1 METAWL
7 KNFSDTKESFSEH
20 KKETNADFLTTFLKT
35 NPITSVYNVPTDARN
50 EIEPLETIAGSG
62 FDNIKGLY
70 VKTEETE
77 ETEET
82 KKVKKD
88 DGSTKNDID
97 VINDMTLTAVTSLMS
112 LYLAY
117 NLYFNLTVGDKKML
131 EVEKTLDSIP
141 MKPATNWFVEIV
153 KYINIFVTTSI
164 PTRVKTFIDGNAY
177 FKYRSLFVLFVVL
190 ANFTLKPVMTKLTE
204 FFSGLSWQKFK
215 KLFTFNFSSK
225 LNFKNN
231 NIIISIL
238 FFFFLTKALYSMF
251 LEQSAGP
258 IVSFI
263 VANPFLF
270 LFCLFI
276 YVIAIYPITVPLST
290 FVVTCLFIFYGFLS
304 MIYFYYMKSFD
315 ATSPYANV
323 SSFSDLFGAINNHM
337 NFGHVVFE
345 NQNNMFEKG
354 FAFIFNDIHYLYF
367 LGILASMIP
376 YILKFQSTSMKMYFF
391 ALVGL
396 LIAFIGTLKIDGFS
410 AILNIFR

>member
-1 METAWL
+1 METEWL

-50 EIEPLETIAGSG
+50 EIESLETITGSG

-70 VKTEETE
+70 VKKEETQ
-77 ETEET
+77 ETQET
-82 KKVKKD
+82 KKTKD
-88 DGSTKNDID
+88 DGSTKKDNEI
-97 VINDMTLTAVTSLMS
+97 INDMMLTAVTSLMS

-131 EVEKTLDSIP
+131 EIDKTLDSIP

-177 FKYRSLFVLFVVL
+177 FKYRTLFVLFVVL

-204 FFSGLSWQKFK
+204 FFNGLSWQKFK

-276 YVIAIYPITVPLST
+276 YVIALYPITVPLST
-290 FVVTCLFIFYGFLS
+290 FAVTCLLIFYGFLS

-323 SSFSDLFGAINNHM
+323 SSFSELLGAINSHM

-354 FAFIFNDIHYLYF
+354 FAFIFNDLHYLYF
-367 LGILASMIP
+367 FGILASMIP
-376 YILKFQSTSMKMYFF
+376 YILKFQSTTMKMYFF
-391 ALVGL
+391 AVLGIL
-396 LIAFIGTLKIDGFS
+396 MTFIGLLKIDGFS
-410 AILNIFR
+410 GILNIFR

>member
-50 EIEPLETIAGSG
+50 EIEPLETIAGTG

-70 VKTEETE
+70 VKTEEKGE
-77 ETEET
+77 KGET
-82 KKVKKD
+82 KKVKKNED
-88 DGSTKNDID
+88 STKQDIEI
-97 VINDMTLTAVTSLMS
+97 INDMTLTAVTALMS

-177 FKYRSLFVLFVVL
+177 FKYRTLFVLFVVL
-190 ANFTLKPVMTKLTE
+190 ANFTLKPAMTKLTE
-204 FFSGLSWQKFK
+204 FFKGLSWGKFK

-225 LNFKNN
+225 MNFKNN

-270 LFCLFI
+270 LFGLFI
-276 YVIAIYPITVPLST
+276 YVIALYPITVPLST
-290 FVVTCLFIFYGFLS
+290 FAVTCLLIFYGFLS

-315 ATSPYANV
+315 SNSPYANV
-323 SSFSDLFGAINNHM
+323 SSFSELFGAINNHM

-345 NQNNMFEKG
+345 DQNNIFEKG
-354 FAFIFNDIHYLYF
+354 FAFVFNDIHYLYF

-376 YILKFQSTSMKMYFF
+376 YILKFQSTTMKMYFF
-391 ALVGL
+391 VIVGIL
-396 LIAFIGTLKIDGFS
+396 MTLIGVLKIDGFS
-410 AILNIFR
+410 GIMNIFR

>member
-20 KKETNADFLTTFLKT
+20 KKETTADFLTTFLKT

-62 FDNIKGLY
+62 VDNIKGLY
-70 VKTEETE
+70 VKREVKK

-88 DGSTKNDID
+88 DGSTKNDIG
-97 VINDMTLTAVTSLMS
+97 VINDMTLTAITSLMS

-117 NLYFNLTVGDKKML
+117 NLYFNLTVGDQKML

-204 FFSGLSWQKFK
+204 FFNGLSWQKFK
-215 KLFTFNFSSK
+215 KLFTFKFSSN

-231 NIIISIL
+231 NILISIL
-238 FFFFLTKALYSMF
+238 FFFFLTKALFSMF
-251 LEQSAGP
+251 LEQSASP

-276 YVIAIYPITVPLST
+276 YVIALYPITVPLST
-290 FVVTCLFIFYGFLS
+290 FAVRCLLIFYGFLS

-323 SSFSDLFGAINNHM
+323 SSFSELLGAINSHM

-345 NQNNMFEKG
+345 NQNNIFEKG

-376 YILKFQSTSMKMYFF
+376 YILKFQSTSLKMYFF
-391 ALVGL
+391 ALVGV
-396 LIAFIGTLKIDGFS
+396 LIAFIGVLKIDGFS
-410 AILNIFR
+410 GILNILR

>member
-1 METAWL
+1 
-7 KNFSDTKESFSEH
+7 
-20 KKETNADFLTTFLKT
+20 
-35 NPITSVYNVPTDARN
+35 
-50 EIEPLETIAGSG
+50 
-62 FDNIKGLY
+62 
-70 VKTEETE
+70 
-77 ETEET
+77 
-82 KKVKKD
+82 
-88 DGSTKNDID
+88 
-97 VINDMTLTAVTSLMS
+97 MTLTAVTSLMS

-204 FFSGLSWQKFK
+204 FFNGLSWQKFK
-215 KLFTFNFSSK
+215 KLFTFKFSSN

-231 NIIISIL
+231 NILISIL
-238 FFFFLTKALYSMF
+238 FFFFLTKALFSMF
-251 LEQSAGP
+251 LEQSASP

-276 YVIAIYPITVPLST
+276 YVIALYPITVPLST
-290 FVVTCLFIFYGFLS
+290 FAVRCLLIFYGFLS

-323 SSFSDLFGAINNHM
+323 SSFSGCPGSYFSSNGSISSM
-337 NFGHVVFE
+337 KNF
-345 NQNNMFEKG
+345 
-354 FAFIFNDIHYLYF
+354 L
-367 LGILASMIP
+367 ILASLSNLI
-376 YILKFQSTSMKMYFF
+376 KSVTFF
-391 ALVGL
+391 GDS
-396 LIAFIGTLKIDGFS
+396 FT
-410 AILNIFR
+410 

>member
-50 EIEPLETIAGSG
+50 EIESLETITGSG

-70 VKTEETE
+70 VKKEETQ
-77 ETEET
+77 ETQET
-82 KKVKKD
+82 KETKD
-88 DGSTKNDID
+88 DGSTKKDNEI
-97 VINDMTLTAVTSLMS
+97 INDMMLTAVTSLMS

-131 EVEKTLDSIP
+131 EIDKTLDSIP

-177 FKYRSLFVLFVVL
+177 FKYRTLFVLFVVL

-204 FFSGLSWQKFK
+204 FFNGLSWQKFK

-276 YVIAIYPITVPLST
+276 YVIALYPITVPLST
-290 FVVTCLFIFYGFLS
+290 FAVTCLLIFYGFLS

-323 SSFSDLFGAINNHM
+323 SSFSELLGAINSHM

-354 FAFIFNDIHYLYF
+354 FAFIFNDLHYLYF
-367 LGILASMIP
+367 FGILASMIP
-376 YILKFQSTSMKMYFF
+376 YILKFQSTTMKMYFF
-391 ALVGL
+391 AVLGIL
-396 LIAFIGTLKIDGFS
+396 MTFIGLLKIDGFS
-410 AILNIFR
+410 GILNILR